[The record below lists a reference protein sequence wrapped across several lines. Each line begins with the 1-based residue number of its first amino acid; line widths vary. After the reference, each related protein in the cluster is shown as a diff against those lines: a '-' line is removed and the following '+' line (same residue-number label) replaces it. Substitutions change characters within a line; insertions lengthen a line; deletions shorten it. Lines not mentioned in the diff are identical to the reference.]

1 MSDDKTNN
9 RTGPEVPST
18 ATLQERAYGYVKAQI
33 MNLDL
38 KPGQY
43 VTDSQVANELDISRT
58 PVREALRRLEQE
70 GLLVNQARRGWKVY
84 TLSLE
89 DIHEIFDIKEA
100 LEGMIARR
108 AADCVNDE
116 LRSALQAA
124 IERMQSASDA
134 DDPVAW
140 QGADAQLHQ
149 VIFAMGANERA
160 TSIIQNLNDQWH
172 RVRIGF
178 IALQG
183 RIERS
188 NPEHEAIIRSILS
201 GDGEEAERLMHIH
214 LNNVRDELVRL
225 LINLVLPFVEEGV

>member
-1 MSDDKTNN
+1 MGEDRSNN
-9 RTGPEVPST
+9 RTRPKAQAA
-18 ATLQERAYGYVKAQI
+18 ATLQEEAYGYVKAQI

-43 VTDSQVANELDISRT
+43 VTDSQVATELEISRT

-84 TLSLE
+84 ALSLA
-89 DIHEIFDIKEA
+89 DIHEIFDIKQA

-108 AADCVNDE
+108 AADCADSE
-116 LRSALQAA
+116 LRSALRAA
-124 IERMQSASDA
+124 MERMKRASED

-140 QGADAQLHQ
+140 QEADAQLHQ
-149 VIFAMGANERA
+149 VVFAMGANERA

-188 NPEHEAIIRSILS
+188 NPEHEAIIGSILS

-225 LINLVLPFVEEGV
+225 LTNLVLPFVEEGV

>member
-1 MSDDKTNN
+1 MTNDRSN
-9 RTGPEVPST
+9 SRKQPEAQST
-18 ATLQERAYGYVKAQI
+18 ATLQEQAYDFVKAQI

-43 VTDSQVANELDISRT
+43 VTDSQVASDLKISRT

-108 AADCVNDE
+108 AADCEDSE
-116 LRSALQAA
+116 LRNALKAA
-124 IERMQSASDA
+124 IERMRCAGEA

-140 QGADAQLHQ
+140 QKADAQLHQ

-188 NPEHEAIIRSILS
+188 NPEHEAIIGSILS
-201 GDGEEAERLMHIH
+201 GEGEEAERLMHIH

-225 LINLVLPFVEEGV
+225 LTNLVLPFVEEGV

>member
-1 MSDDKTNN
+1 MSVDKSNN
-9 RTGPEVPST
+9 RTQPEAQST
-18 ATLQERAYGYVKAQI
+18 ATLREQAYDFVKAQI

-43 VTDSQVANELDISRT
+43 VTDSQVANELKISRT

-84 TLSLE
+84 ALSLE
-89 DIHEIFDIKEA
+89 DIHEIFDIKQA

-108 AADCVNDE
+108 AANCEDSE
-116 LRSALQAA
+116 LRAALKATM
-124 IERMQSASDA
+124 ERMRRAGDA

-140 QGADAQLHQ
+140 HEADAQLHQ

-160 TSIIQNLNDQWH
+160 TGIIQNLNDQWH

-188 NPEHEAIIRSILS
+188 NPEHEAIIGSIIS
-201 GDGEEAERLMHIH
+201 GDGGEAERLMHIH

-225 LINLVLPFVEEGV
+225 LTNLVLPFVEEGV